1 MLFVCRAN
9 QTRSVAAELLTRSL
23 AQHQGVSIDVRSA
36 GLRPVAGAPIDPKM
50 QRLLA
55 RRGVDTDC
63 TASTPVDAETL
74 EWADVVLCAESQ
86 QVLDILDRF
95 GSEESVV
102 EEDGSGLRTRSP
114 LALRS
119 STMIGF
125 SHRANGV
132 GFGDLDDPT
141 GGTRREYRR
150 CVDLLAEVAASVV
163 DWARP
168 AALEQSASRS

>member
-23 AQHQGVSIDVRSA
+23 AQHEGVSIDVRSA
-36 GLRPVAGAPIDPKM
+36 GLRPVVGAPIDPKM

-74 EWADVVLCAESQ
+74 EWADVILCAESQ
-86 QVLDILDRF
+86 QVLDVLDRF
-95 GSEESVV
+95 DAEDPVGEEYPVSV
-102 EEDGSGLRTRSP
+102 EDGGGRGARSP
-114 LALRS
+114 LALRT

-141 GGTRREYRR
+141 GGTRRQYRR
-150 CVDLLAEVAASVV
+150 CADLLAEVAASVV

-168 AALEQSASRS
+168 RAPE